1 MKTTEFMFRIRGSG
15 NEQLRYSA
23 IVVHGVS
30 VGFIRIGSAKRP
42 FSLILPRVHAETFAP
57 AEDLARQAI
66 AQALSTDLFEA
77 HPESAVD
84 LDTSGE
90 LWDGDLDS
98 RK

>member
-1 MKTTEFMFRIRGSG
+1 MFRIRGSG

-42 FSLILPRVHAETFAP
+42 FSLILPRVHAETFARAP

-66 AQALSTDLFEA
+66 AQALSTELFES
-77 HPESAVD
+77 HPENAVD
-84 LDTSGE
+84 LDASGP
-90 LWDGDLDS
+90 LWNGVLDS